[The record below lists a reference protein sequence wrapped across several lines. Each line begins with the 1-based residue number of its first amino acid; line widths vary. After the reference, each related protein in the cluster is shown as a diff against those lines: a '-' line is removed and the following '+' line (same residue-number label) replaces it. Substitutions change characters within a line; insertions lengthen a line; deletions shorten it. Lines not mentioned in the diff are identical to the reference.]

1 MSRKSA
7 FTGLSPKDKKFVE
20 LFFVSDNAAD
30 AYRRSRDTSKM
41 KETTIGRN
49 AWTLKNK
56 ATVKAALEK
65 LRAGSDKQLMMGI
78 QDVMQHWVDIATA
91 DPNELSSY
99 QRRCCRHCW
108 GRGHQYQ
115 YIDDEEFAHVQAER
129 IDSNA
134 RAKPKDRLPLPENL
148 GGFGFDFTKRPHPE
162 CRKCRGEGIGAAY
175 VHDTTKLSRQA
186 RRLYA
191 GIKQT
196 QHGIQIL
203 TNSQDD
209 ARTNIA
215 RALGMFTER
224 VLDVTPKEG
233 EAIATLPTDPIEA
246 AKAYQ
251 LLMKDSK

>member
-1 MSRKSA
+1 MSKKA
-7 FTGLSPKDKKFVE
+7 IFAGLSEQQRKFTE
-20 LFFVSDNAAD
+20 LYFASNNAAD
-30 AYRRSRDTSKM
+30 SYRKTYDCSK
-41 KETTIGRN
+41 KSNDAIGR
-49 AWTLKNK
+49 AAHALKNNK
-56 ATVKAALEK
+56 KVLAAIAK
-65 LRAGSDKQLMMGI
+65 LHAASDKTTMMGI

-91 DPNELSSY
+91 DPNELSSH
-99 QRRCCRHCW
+99 QRRCCRYCW

-115 YIDDEEFAHVQAER
+115 YIDAEEFAYVQAER

-134 RAKPKDRLPLPENL
+134 RAKPKDRQALPENL

-162 CRKCRGEGIGAAY
+162 CRKCRGEGIGSVY
-175 VHDTTKLSRQA
+175 IHDTTKLSRQGQ
-186 RRLYA
+186 RLYA

-233 EAIATLPTDPIEA
+233 AAIPTLPTDPIEA

>member
-1 MSRKSA
+1 MSKKA
-7 FTGLSPKDKKFVE
+7 IFAGLSENQKKFTE
-20 LFFVSDNAAD
+20 LFFISDDATD
-30 AYRRSRDTSKM
+30 AYRKSYDCSK
-41 KETTIGRN
+41 KSDQVVKGA
-49 AWTLKNK
+49 AWRLKNK
-56 ATVKAALEK
+56 PAVKAALEK
-65 LRAGSDKQLMMGI
+65 LRNGSEKQLMMGI

-99 QRRCCRHCW
+99 QRRCCRYCW
-108 GRGHQYQ
+108 GRGHHYQ
-115 YIDDEEFAHVQAER
+115 YIDAEEFAYVQAER

-134 RAKPKDRLPLPENL
+134 RAKPKDRLAMPENL

-175 VHDTTKLSRQA
+175 NHDTTKLSRQA

-191 GIKQT
+191 GTKPT
-196 QHGIQIL
+196 AHGIQIL
-203 TNSQDD
+203 MHSQDD

-233 EAIATLPTDPIEA
+233 AALPTLPTDPIEA
-246 AKAYQ
+246 AKTYQ

>member
-1 MSRKSA
+1 MSKKA
-7 FTGLSPKDKKFVE
+7 IFAGLSAKDKKFTE
-20 LFFVSDNAAD
+20 LFFISDNATD
-30 AYRRSRDTSKM
+30 AYRNSRDCSKM
-41 KETTIGRN
+41 KETTVGRN
-49 AWTLKNK
+49 AWALKNK
-56 ATVKAALEK
+56 PAVKAALEN
-65 LRAGSDKQLMMGI
+65 LRNASSDKMMMGI

-91 DPNELSSY
+91 DPNELSSH
-99 QRRCCRHCW
+99 QRRCCRYCW

-115 YIDDEEFAHVQAER
+115 YIDAEEFAYVQAER

-134 RAKPKDRLPLPENL
+134 RAKPKDRQPLPENL
-148 GGFGFDFTKRPHPE
+148 GGFGFDFTIRPHPE
-162 CRKCRGEGIGAAY
+162 CRKCRGEGIGSVY
-175 VHDTTKLSRQA
+175 IHDTTKLSRQGQ
-186 RRLYA
+186 RLYA

-233 EAIATLPTDPIEA
+233 AAIPTLPTDPIEA